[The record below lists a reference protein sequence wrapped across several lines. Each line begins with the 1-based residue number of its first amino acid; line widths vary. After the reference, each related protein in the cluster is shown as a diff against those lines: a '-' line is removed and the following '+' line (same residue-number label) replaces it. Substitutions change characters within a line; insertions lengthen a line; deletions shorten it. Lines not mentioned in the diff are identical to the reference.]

1 MANSSFLKSLLQPSA
16 NPDPQPNP
24 NPGTDSSLGT
34 EKELVLTL
42 ADLEAEVPSSDLA
55 QPNPFP
61 EAKTNPKPKKGG
73 TFLTKQFP
81 LFTTSISLVY
91 LQGVLPIQP
100 DWTLANFLAHAKVR
114 TVGSPQWREA
124 NSSLTSAH
132 LATLK
137 SIKAKLYSPEGKA
150 SQLDLINRLLEAGGT
165 IDPAKAL
172 SRANALA
179 SLDSYLEYLEIFLT
193 REGFDDPNKW
203 LASKTG
209 SGLTLGSP
217 LTQSQIDEM
226 DW

>member
-1 MANSSFLKSLLQPSA
+1 MANSSFLKSLLQPQPSA
-16 NPDPQPNP
+16 DSNP
-24 NPGTDSSLGT
+24 NPSLKADSSLGA

-42 ADLEAEVPSSDLA
+42 ADLEAEVPSSDLT
-55 QPNPFP
+55 QSNPIP
-61 EAKTNPKPKKGG
+61 KAKTKKGG

-114 TVGSPQWREA
+114 TVGSPLWRA
-124 NSSLTSAH
+124 SNPTFTQSH

-137 SIKAKLYSPEGKA
+137 SIKAKLYSPEGKT

-209 SGLTLGSP
+209 SGLTIGSP
-217 LTQSQIDEM
+217 LTQSQISEM

>member
-16 NPDPQPNP
+16 NPNPQPNPNP

-61 EAKTNPKPKKGG
+61 KAKAKKGG

-137 SIKAKLYSPEGKA
+137 SIKASLYSPEGKA

-209 SGLTLGSP
+209 SGLTIGSP
-217 LTQSQIDEM
+217 LTQSQIADM

>member
-16 NPDPQPNP
+16 NPSPGLEAGPNP
-24 NPGTDSSLGT
+24 NPNPGT

-55 QPNPFP
+55 QPNPFTK
-61 EAKTNPKPKKGG
+61 AKTKKGG

-124 NSSLTSAH
+124 NSPLTSAH

-209 SGLTLGSP
+209 SGLTIGSP
-217 LTQSQIDEM
+217 LTQSQIADM

>member
-16 NPDPQPNP
+16 NPNPSLEAGSNP

-55 QPNPFP
+55 QPNLLPKS
-61 EAKTNPKPKKGG
+61 KTKKGG

-114 TVGSPQWREA
+114 TVGSPQWRET

-137 SIKAKLYSPEGKA
+137 SIKAKLYSPEGKV

-209 SGLTLGSP
+209 SGLTIGSP
-217 LTQSQIDEM
+217 LTQSQIADM

>member
-1 MANSSFLKSLLQPSA
+1 MANSSFLKSLLQPST
-16 NPDPQPNP
+16 DPNP
-24 NPGTDSSLGT
+24 SLKADSNPGT

-61 EAKTNPKPKKGG
+61 KAKAKKGG

-114 TVGSPQWREA
+114 TVGSPLWRA
-124 NSSLTSAH
+124 SNPTLTQSH

-150 SQLDLINRLLEAGGT
+150 SQLELINNLLEAGGT

-172 SRANALA
+172 SKSNALA

-209 SGLTLGSP
+209 SGLTIGSP
-217 LTQSQIDEM
+217 LTQSQISEM